1 MVLVMVAVD
10 EWMNGGGGG
19 GGGGGSSM
27 VRSTIST
34 VVGP

>member
-27 VRSTIST
+27 VRSTISP